1 MISLILNTRAG
12 ADKGTPPRRQTFS
25 RARFALIPAAVC
37 CLFLSAFSPAP
48 ADSGAPLS
56 AESRPPTI
64 TAPKPPTA
72 PKAPLVVAPVVPG
85 AEKTTPPPQDY
96 AAPPRTSSPPIGGY
110 VSPQELAAFTQSAN
124 AVRQKIQRA
133 YPDFVAD
140 LEIKQSTNGLEAWLN
155 PLSGPPVLLADQ
167 KTRRDD
173 ALWNTATVA
182 DTLKNPQA
190 APYTQGEGGREPK
203 PGFCPG
209 RARSTALLKAL
220 YGQSPEEVRAACES
234 VDFLGQKV
242 IFSSRHGA
250 AAALRRVVQRLN
262 ARLAEHPGDRVWVL
276 PCAGT
281 YANRRVAGSEALSAH
296 AFAVAIDL
304 NPEKSPYWRWRPAP
318 DTLQNARD
326 NFPQGIVDAF
336 EAEGFVWGGKWHA
349 YDFMHFEYRPE
360 IVE

>member
-1 MISLILNTRAG
+1 MISLTLNTRAD
-12 ADKGTPPRRQTFS
+12 ADRSTPPRPRTAFA
-25 RARFALIPAAVC
+25 ARLVFLPAALC
-37 CLFLSAFSPAP
+37 CLLLSAFSPAL
-48 ADSGAPLS
+48 AESGTPLS
-56 AESRPPTI
+56 TESRQPTI
-64 TAPKPPTA
+64 TAPKPPAA
-72 PKAPLVVAPVVPG
+72 PKAPVVAAPVVPG
-85 AEKTTPPPQDY
+85 AEKINPPPQDY
-96 AAPPRTSSPPIGGY
+96 TAPPQTASPPAGGY

-140 LEIKQSTNGLEAWLN
+140 LEIKQSANGLEAWLK
-155 PLSGPPVLLADQ
+155 PLNGPLVLLADQ

-190 APYTQGEGGREPK
+190 APYTQGEGGRDPK
-203 PGFCPG
+203 AGFCPG

-250 AAALRRVVQRLN
+250 AAALRRVAQRLK
-262 ARLAEHPGDRVWVL
+262 AWLAEHPADRVWVL

-336 EAEGFVWGGKWHA
+336 EAERFVWGGKWHA